1 MDVSDLSSSLL
12 FPIFPM
18 PHHSLDYSLRL
29 TSTLF
34 QTLPSARWTCSA
46 QSLSSS
52 AFLGDSP
59 PTTDILGLG
68 EWMPLQTSPV
78 HWRLQVYLI
87 LFSYPCSAMEI
98 LDSVFLN
105 LVPPL

>member
-1 MDVSDLSSSLL
+1 MDMSDLTGCLL
-12 FPIFPM
+12 FPIVPM
-18 PHHSLDYSLRL
+18 PHRFLDYFLRL

-59 PTTDILGLG
+59 PTIDILGLG

-87 LFSYPCSAMEI
+87 LFHI
-98 LDSVFLN
+98 LALPWKF
-105 LVPPL
+105 